1 MPKLLLHL
9 TAVTVGAM
17 IGGGAMATDRTGESG
32 VMIVR
37 SITAELLAL
46 VYGAPSRA
54 QQNDGGPS
62 SNGTFATALDM
73 TRYAQATHP

>member
-37 SITAELLAL
+37 SITAALLDL
-46 VYGAPSRA
+46 VYDAPCRA
-54 QQNDGGPS
+54 RQNDGGPR
-62 SNGTFATALDM
+62 SNGTFATGLDM
-73 TRYAQATHP
+73 IWHAQATHS